1 MITPLF
7 ARQAIFNK
15 HLQVAAYEL
24 LFRGKPGVKH
34 PEFDGDKASCD
45 IIKLAFGKYSIGDI
59 TGHRDAFINFTRNL
73 LVYPPELPASQLV
86 IEVLEDTQPDA
97 ELLQALGK
105 LKSQGYRIALD
116 DFLLTEHS
124 KQLLPFA
131 DIIKIDILQLD
142 ETKLREHIQTLK
154 HYNSE
159 LKFVAEK
166 VETHEQFALCSELGF
181 DYFQGYFLSRP
192 QLVEKQHQPASNCS
206 TIQKLHETTSH
217 EINFKSLARVCS
229 IDPGLSFRLLK
240 MINSPAFHSAGKVN
254 SLSEAIALVGLE
266 KIRNWAALLLLNQG
280 AQKPS
285 ELYIIN
291 NTRARF
297 CELLAL
303 KAGCQKPGHAFI
315 VGALSMMDAHFDLP
329 MPQLLGYLEL
339 PKATEEILQINT
351 QGRHIEHYDDQ
362 APQHVFLLTCQA
374 IERQAWSD
382 IPVAYLEN
390 LSITD
395 EDINNAYTEALLFAQ
410 AIENL

>member
-24 LFRGKPGVKH
+24 LFRGKPGVSH
-34 PEFDGDKASCD
+34 PQFDGDKASCD
-45 IIKLAFGKYSIGDI
+45 ILKHAFGKYSISDI

-86 IEVLEDTQPDA
+86 IEVLEDTQPDP

-105 LKSQGYRIALD
+105 LKDKGYRIALD

-142 ETKLREHIQTLK
+142 EAKLREHIQELK
-154 HYNSE
+154 SYNSE
-159 LKFVAEK
+159 LKFIAEK
-166 VETHEQFALCSELGF
+166 VETHEQFALCSELDF

-192 QLVEKQHQPASNCS
+192 QLVEKQDKPAGQHS
-206 TIQKLHETTSH
+206 TIQKLYDTTSSSAR
-217 EINFKSLARVCS
+217 FKSLAQVCS
-229 IDPGLSFRLLK
+229 ADPGLSFRLLK
-240 MINSPAFHSAGKVN
+240 MMNSPAFYSGEKVN
-254 SLSEAIALVGLE
+254 SLSEAIALVGQE
-266 KIRNWAALLLLNQG
+266 RIRNWAALLLLNQG
-280 AQKPS
+280 ALKPS

-303 KAGCQKPGHAFI
+303 KAQCQQPGQAFI

-329 MPQLLGYLEL
+329 MPELLNYLEL
-339 PKATEEILQINT
+339 PEATERILQSNT
-351 QGRHIEHYDDQ
+351 EGKQIKNYDNQ

-382 IPVAYLEN
+382 IPIDYLN
-390 LSITD
+390 RLAITD

-410 AIENL
+410 AIESL